1 MGSPTCTKGCKV
13 ICPAATPPKGMK
25 ISYDRG
31 RVWGSKAKYICTG
44 SGKPARK
51 GSAVSARYIDTGQGE
66 GALWGGQHTCRA
78 D

>member
-1 MGSPTCTKGCKV
+1 
-13 ICPAATPPKGMK
+13 MK